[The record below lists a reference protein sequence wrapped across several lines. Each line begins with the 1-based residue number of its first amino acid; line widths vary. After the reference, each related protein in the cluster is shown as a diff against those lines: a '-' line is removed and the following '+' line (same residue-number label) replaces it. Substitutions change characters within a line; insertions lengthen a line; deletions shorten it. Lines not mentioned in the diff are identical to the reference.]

1 MSRSTP
7 SRAMTSSRPRRNP
20 LRTPSSRSRLIVL
33 ILLSRTADYL
43 CVARHSRRSR
53 AGVASAS
60 MTTYG
65 LQLPKFTF
73 PVPDGE
79 LFEHV
84 AAMGT
89 AADDAGFSSL
99 WVMDHFYQLPGLGG
113 ADDKMLEGYTLL
125 GALAARTK
133 RVTLGTLVTGVT
145 YRNPALLAKEVTTL
159 DIISSG
165 RAVLGIGAAWYDV
178 EHEGLGVD
186 FPPVGERMD
195 RLEEAVQICRLM
207 FTEERPSFEG
217 RYYRIKE
224 ARNIPRPIQQG
235 GPRIMIGGSGPKRTL
250 RAVAKYADISNV
262 FGGPDTLRKNVEI
275 LHEHCA
281 NVGRDPSEIQVT
293 RLGSLFLARSADEA
307 EELRQG
313 VAGAMGEEW
322 AREAA
327 TFGDADSVGEQLQA
341 LVEAGAQELIFN
353 LPLANG
359 AEDVTA
365 AAEVLKKALT

>member
-1 MSRSTP
+1 
-7 SRAMTSSRPRRNP
+7 
-20 LRTPSSRSRLIVL
+20 
-33 ILLSRTADYL
+33 
-43 CVARHSRRSR
+43 
-53 AGVASAS
+53 

-73 PVPDGE
+73 PVPDE
-79 LFEHV
+79 RLFEHM
-84 AAMGT
+84 AAMAT
-89 AADDAGFSSL
+89 AADDGGFASL

-178 EHEGLGVD
+178 EHEGLGVE
-186 FPPVGERMD
+186 FPPVAERMD

-224 ARNIPRPIQQG
+224 ARNLPPPIQPG
-235 GPRIMIGGSGPKRTL
+235 GPKIMIGGSGPKRTL

-275 LHEHCA
+275 LHDHCA
-281 NVGRDPSEIQVT
+281 DVGRDPSEVKVT

-307 EELRQG
+307 EQMREG

-341 LVEAGAQELIFN
+341 LVDAGAQELIFN
-353 LPLANG
+353 LPLAND
-359 AEDVTA
+359 ADDVTA
-365 AAEVLKKALT
+365 AGEVLKKALG

>member
-1 MSRSTP
+1 
-7 SRAMTSSRPRRNP
+7 
-20 LRTPSSRSRLIVL
+20 
-33 ILLSRTADYL
+33 
-43 CVARHSRRSR
+43 
-53 AGVASAS
+53 

-73 PVPDGE
+73 PVPDEG

-84 AAMGT
+84 AAMAA
-89 AADDAGFSSL
+89 AADNGGFTSL

-125 GALAARTK
+125 GALAARTQ

-186 FPPVGERMD
+186 FPPVPERMD

-207 FTEERPSFEG
+207 FTEERPTFEG

-224 ARNIPRPIQQG
+224 ARNIPRPVQAG
-235 GPRIMIGGSGPKRTL
+235 GPPIMIGGSGPKRTL
-250 RAVAKYADISNV
+250 KAVARYADICNV

-275 LHEHCA
+275 LHNHCA
-281 NVGRDPSEIQVT
+281 DVGRDPSEIKVT

-307 EELRQG
+307 EQFRQG

-327 TFGDADSVGEQLQA
+327 TFGDADSVGEQLRA
-341 LVEAGAQELIFN
+341 LVDAGAQELIFN
-353 LPLANG
+353 LPLANN
-359 AEDVTA
+359 ADDVTA
-365 AAEVLKKALT
+365 AGEVLKKALA

>member
-1 MSRSTP
+1 
-7 SRAMTSSRPRRNP
+7 
-20 LRTPSSRSRLIVL
+20 
-33 ILLSRTADYL
+33 
-43 CVARHSRRSR
+43 
-53 AGVASAS
+53 

-73 PVPDGE
+73 TVPDDA

-84 AAMGT
+84 AAMAT
-89 AADDAGFSSL
+89 AADDGGFTSL

-125 GALAARTK
+125 GALAARTNK
-133 RVTLGTLVTGVT
+133 VTLGTLVTGVT

-186 FPPVGERMD
+186 FPPVAERMD

-207 FTEERPSFEG
+207 FTEERPTFEG
-217 RYYRIKE
+217 HYYRIKE
-224 ARNIPRPIQQG
+224 ARNIPRPIQAG
-235 GPRIMIGGSGPKRTL
+235 GPPIMIGGSGPKRTL

-275 LHEHCA
+275 LHNHCA
-281 NVGRDPSEIQVT
+281 DVGRDPSEIKVT
-293 RLGSLFLARSADEA
+293 RLGSLFLGRSADEA
-307 EELRQG
+307 EQLRQG

-327 TFGDADSVGEQLQA
+327 TFGDADSVAEQLQA
-341 LVEAGAQELIFN
+341 LVDAGAQELIFN
-353 LPLANG
+353 LPLAND
-359 AEDVTA
+359 ADDVTA
-365 AAEVLKKALT
+365 AGEVLKKALA

>member
-1 MSRSTP
+1 
-7 SRAMTSSRPRRNP
+7 
-20 LRTPSSRSRLIVL
+20 
-33 ILLSRTADYL
+33 
-43 CVARHSRRSR
+43 
-53 AGVASAS
+53 

-73 PVPDGE
+73 PVPDE
-79 LFEHV
+79 RLFEHV
-84 AAMGT
+84 AAMAA
-89 AADDAGFSSL
+89 AADNGGFTSL

-125 GALAARTK
+125 GALAARTQ
-133 RVTLGTLVTGVT
+133 RVPLGTLVTGVT

-186 FPPVGERMD
+186 FPPVPERMD

-207 FTEERPSFEG
+207 FTEERPTFEG

-224 ARNIPRPIQQG
+224 ARNIPRPIQAG
-235 GPRIMIGGSGPKRTL
+235 GPPIMIGGSGPKRTL
-250 RAVAKYADISNV
+250 KAVARYADICNV

-275 LHEHCA
+275 LHNHCA
-281 NVGRDPSEIQVT
+281 DVGRDPSEIKVT

-307 EELRQG
+307 EQFRQG

-327 TFGDADSVGEQLQA
+327 TFGDADSVGEQLRA
-341 LVEAGAQELIFN
+341 LVDAGAHELIFN
-353 LPLANG
+353 LPLANN
-359 AEDVTA
+359 ADDVTA
-365 AAEVLKKALT
+365 AGEVLKKALA

>member
-1 MSRSTP
+1 
-7 SRAMTSSRPRRNP
+7 
-20 LRTPSSRSRLIVL
+20 
-33 ILLSRTADYL
+33 
-43 CVARHSRRSR
+43 
-53 AGVASAS
+53 

-73 PVPDGE
+73 PVPDDR

-84 AAMGT
+84 AAMAT

-113 ADDKMLEGYTLL
+113 ADNKMLEGYTLL
-125 GALAARTK
+125 GALAARTQ

-159 DIISSG
+159 DIVSYG

-186 FPPVGERMD
+186 FPTTAERLD

-207 FTEERPSFEG
+207 FTEDRPSFEG

-224 ARNIPRPIQQG
+224 ARNLPRPVQPG
-235 GPRIMIGGSGPKRTL
+235 GPKIMIGGSGPKRTL
-250 RAVAKYADISNV
+250 RAVARYADMCNV

-275 LHEHCA
+275 LHNHCA
-281 NVGRDPSEIQVT
+281 DVGRDPGQIKVT
-293 RLGSLFLARSADEA
+293 RLGSLFLASSADEA
-307 EELRQG
+307 EQLRQG

-341 LVEAGAQELIFN
+341 LVDAGAQELIFN

-359 AEDVTA
+359 ADDVTA
-365 AAEVLKKALT
+365 AGEALKKALG

>member
-1 MSRSTP
+1 M
-7 SRAMTSSRPRRNP
+7 
-20 LRTPSSRSRLIVL
+20 
-33 ILLSRTADYL
+33 
-43 CVARHSRRSR
+43 
-53 AGVASAS
+53 

-73 PVPDGE
+73 TVPDDG

-84 AAMGT
+84 AAMAT
-89 AADDAGFSSL
+89 AADDGGFTSL

-125 GALAARTK
+125 GALAARTQ

-186 FPPVGERMD
+186 FPPVPERMD

-207 FTEERPSFEG
+207 FTEERPTFEG

-224 ARNIPRPIQQG
+224 ARNIPRPVQAG
-235 GPRIMIGGSGPKRTL
+235 GPPIMIGGSGPKRTL
-250 RAVAKYADISNV
+250 KAVARYADICNV

-275 LHEHCA
+275 LHSHCA
-281 NVGRDPSEIQVT
+281 DVGRAPSEIKVT

-307 EELRQG
+307 EQFRQG

-327 TFGDADSVGEQLQA
+327 TFGDADSVGEQLRG
-341 LVEAGAQELIFN
+341 LVDAGAQELIFN
-353 LPLANG
+353 LPLANN
-359 AEDVTA
+359 ADDVVVA
-365 AAEVLKKALT
+365 GEVLKKALA

>member
-1 MSRSTP
+1 
-7 SRAMTSSRPRRNP
+7 
-20 LRTPSSRSRLIVL
+20 
-33 ILLSRTADYL
+33 
-43 CVARHSRRSR
+43 
-53 AGVASAS
+53 

-73 PVPDGE
+73 PVPDSE
-79 LFEHV
+79 LFEHM
-84 AAMGT
+84 AGMAT
-89 AADDAGFSSL
+89 AADNAGFSSL

-133 RVTLGTLVTGVT
+133 NVTLGTLVTGVT

-207 FTEERPSFEG
+207 FTEALPTFEG
-217 RYYRIKE
+217 RYYSIKD
-224 ARNIPRPIQQG
+224 ARNLPRPVQPG
-235 GPRIMIGGSGPKRTL
+235 GPKIMIGGSGPKRTL
-250 RAVAKYADISNV
+250 LAVAKYADMCNV
-262 FGGPDTLRKNVEI
+262 FGSADTLRKNLGI

-281 NVGRDPSEIQVT
+281 NVGRKPEEIQVT
-293 RLGSLFLARSADEA
+293 RLGSLFLTKTADDA
-307 EELRQG
+307 ASTRQF
-313 VAGAMGEEW
+313 VVDAMGEEW

-327 TFGDADSVGEQLQA
+327 MFGDADGVREQVQELID
-341 LVEAGAQELIFN
+341 AGVDELIFN
-353 LPLANG
+353 LPLANN
-359 AEDVTA
+359 AEDV
-365 AAEVLKKALT
+365 AEAGAVLQKAVG

>member
-1 MSRSTP
+1 
-7 SRAMTSSRPRRNP
+7 
-20 LRTPSSRSRLIVL
+20 
-33 ILLSRTADYL
+33 
-43 CVARHSRRSR
+43 
-53 AGVASAS
+53 

-73 PVPDGE
+73 PVPDDR

-84 AAMGT
+84 AAMAT
-89 AADDAGFSSL
+89 AADDGGFSSL

-113 ADDKMLEGYTLL
+113 ADDKMLEGFTLL
-125 GALAARTK
+125 GALAARTQ

-186 FPPVGERMD
+186 FPPVAERMD

-207 FTEERPSFEG
+207 FTEERPTFEG

-235 GPRIMIGGSGPKRTL
+235 GPKIMIGGSGPKRTL

-275 LHEHCA
+275 LHNHCA
-281 NVGRDPSEIQVT
+281 DVGRDPSEIKIT

-307 EELRQG
+307 EQLREG

-341 LVEAGAQELIFN
+341 LVDAGAQELIFN
-353 LPLANG
+353 LPLAND
-359 AEDVTA
+359 ADDVTA
-365 AAEVLKKALT
+365 AGEVLKKALT

>member
-1 MSRSTP
+1 
-7 SRAMTSSRPRRNP
+7 
-20 LRTPSSRSRLIVL
+20 
-33 ILLSRTADYL
+33 
-43 CVARHSRRSR
+43 
-53 AGVASAS
+53 
-60 MTTYG
+60 
-65 LQLPKFTF
+65 
-73 PVPDGE
+73 
-79 LFEHV
+79 LFEHI
-84 AAMGT
+84 AGMAS

-125 GALAARTK
+125 GALAARTSK
-133 RVTLGTLVTGVT
+133 VTLGTLVTGVT

-224 ARNIPRPIQQG
+224 ARNLPPPVQPG
-235 GPRIMIGGSGPKRTL
+235 GPKIMIGGSGPKRTL
-250 RAVAKYADISNV
+250 RAVAKYADMANL
-262 FGGPDTLRKNVEI
+262 FGGADTLRKNIEI
-275 LHEHCA
+275 LHNHCA
-281 NVGRDPSEIQVT
+281 DAGRDPSEVKIT
-293 RLGSLFLARSADEA
+293 RLGSLFLTRSADEA
-307 EELRQG
+307 EELRKG

-322 AREAA
+322 TREAA
-327 TFGDADSVGEQLQA
+327 TFGDADSVAEQVQA
-341 LVEAGAQELIFN
+341 LVDAGAQELIFN

-359 AEDVTA
+359 ADEVTA
-365 AAEVLKKALT
+365 AGEVLKKAVG

>member
-1 MSRSTP
+1 
-7 SRAMTSSRPRRNP
+7 
-20 LRTPSSRSRLIVL
+20 
-33 ILLSRTADYL
+33 
-43 CVARHSRRSR
+43 
-53 AGVASAS
+53 

-73 PVPDGE
+73 PVPDDR

-84 AAMGT
+84 AAMAT
-89 AADDAGFSSL
+89 AADDGGFSSL

-145 YRNPALLAKEVTTL
+145 YRIPSLLAKEVTTL

-178 EHEGLGVD
+178 EHEGLGVA
-186 FPPVGERMD
+186 FPPVPERMD

-207 FTEERPSFEG
+207 FTEERPTFEG

-224 ARNIPRPIQQG
+224 ARNIPRPIQPG
-235 GPRIMIGGSGPKRTL
+235 GPPIMIGGSGPKRTL

-275 LHEHCA
+275 LHNHCA
-281 NVGRDPSEIQVT
+281 DVGRDPSEVKVT

-307 EELRQG
+307 EQLREG

-341 LVEAGAQELIFN
+341 LVDAGAQELIFN
-353 LPLANG
+353 LPLANDSD
-359 AEDVTA
+359 DVTA
-365 AAEVLKKALT
+365 AGEVLKKALA

>member
-1 MSRSTP
+1 
-7 SRAMTSSRPRRNP
+7 
-20 LRTPSSRSRLIVL
+20 
-33 ILLSRTADYL
+33 
-43 CVARHSRRSR
+43 
-53 AGVASAS
+53 

-73 PVPDGE
+73 PVPDDR

-84 AAMGT
+84 AAMAT
-89 AADDAGFSSL
+89 AADDGGFSSL

-125 GALAARTK
+125 GALAARTR

-186 FPPVGERMD
+186 FPAVGERMD

-207 FTEERPSFEG
+207 FTEERPSFDG

-224 ARNIPRPIQQG
+224 ARNIPRPVQAG
-235 GPRIMIGGSGPKRTL
+235 GPKIMIGGSGPKRTL

-275 LHEHCA
+275 LQNHCA
-281 NVGRDPSEIQVT
+281 DVGRDPAEIKVT
-293 RLGSLFLARSADEA
+293 RLGSLFLAKSADEA
-307 EELRQG
+307 EQLREG

-341 LVEAGAQELIFN
+341 LVDAGAQELIFN
-353 LPLANG
+353 LPLAND
-359 AEDVTA
+359 ADDVTA
-365 AAEVLKKALT
+365 AGEVLKKALA

>member
-1 MSRSTP
+1 
-7 SRAMTSSRPRRNP
+7 
-20 LRTPSSRSRLIVL
+20 
-33 ILLSRTADYL
+33 
-43 CVARHSRRSR
+43 
-53 AGVASAS
+53 

-73 PVPDGE
+73 PVPDDR
-79 LFEHV
+79 LFEQV
-84 AAMGT
+84 AAMAT
-89 AADDAGFSSL
+89 AADDAGFTSL

-113 ADDKMLEGYTLL
+113 PDDKMLEGYTLL
-125 GALAARTK
+125 GALAARTQ

-159 DIISSG
+159 DVISSG

-186 FPPVGERMD
+186 FPPVPERMD

-224 ARNIPRPIQQG
+224 ARNIPRPIQSG
-235 GPRIMIGGSGPKRTL
+235 GPPIMIGGSGPKRTL
-250 RAVAKYADISNV
+250 KAVAKYADISNV

-275 LHEHCA
+275 LHNHCA
-281 NVGRDPSEIQVT
+281 DAGRDPSEIKVT
-293 RLGSLFLARSADEA
+293 RLGSLFLTRSADEA
-307 EELRQG
+307 EQLRQG

-322 AREAA
+322 TREAA
-327 TFGDADSVGEQLQA
+327 TFGDADSVGEQLRA
-341 LVEAGAQELIFN
+341 LVDAGAQELIFN
-353 LPLANG
+353 LPLAND
-359 AEDVTA
+359 ADDVTA
-365 AAEVLKKALT
+365 AGEVLKKALA

>member
-1 MSRSTP
+1 
-7 SRAMTSSRPRRNP
+7 
-20 LRTPSSRSRLIVL
+20 
-33 ILLSRTADYL
+33 
-43 CVARHSRRSR
+43 
-53 AGVASAS
+53 

-73 PVPDGE
+73 PVPDDR
-79 LFEHV
+79 LFEHM
-84 AAMGT
+84 AAMAT
-89 AADDAGFSSL
+89 AADDGGFSSL

-133 RVTLGTLVTGVT
+133 KVTLGTLVTGVT

-186 FPPVGERMD
+186 FPPVPERMD

-207 FTEERPSFEG
+207 FTEERPTFEG
-217 RYYRIKE
+217 RYYSIKE
-224 ARNIPRPIQQG
+224 ARNLPPPVQAD
-235 GPRIMIGGSGPKRTL
+235 GPPIMIGGSGPKRTL
-250 RAVAKYADISNV
+250 RAVAKYADMSNM
-262 FGGPDTLRKNVEI
+262 FGGPDTLRKNIEI
-275 LHEHCA
+275 LHNHCA
-281 NVGRDPSEIQVT
+281 DVGRDPSGVKIT

-307 EELRQG
+307 EQLRQG

-327 TFGDADSVGEQLQA
+327 TFGDADEVGEQVRA
-341 LVEAGAQELIFN
+341 LVEAGTQELIFN
-353 LPLANG
+353 LPLAND
-359 AEDVTA
+359 ADDVTA
-365 AAEVLKKALT
+365 AAEVLKKALA

>member
-1 MSRSTP
+1 
-7 SRAMTSSRPRRNP
+7 
-20 LRTPSSRSRLIVL
+20 
-33 ILLSRTADYL
+33 
-43 CVARHSRRSR
+43 
-53 AGVASAS
+53 

-73 PVPDGE
+73 PVPDDR

-84 AAMGT
+84 AAMAT
-89 AADDAGFSSL
+89 AADDGGFSSL

-125 GALAARTK
+125 GA
-133 RVTLGTLVTGVT
+133 LVTGVT

-186 FPPVGERMD
+186 FPPVPERMD

-275 LHEHCA
+275 LHNHCA
-281 NVGRDPSEIQVT
+281 DVGRDPSEIQVT

>member
-1 MSRSTP
+1 
-7 SRAMTSSRPRRNP
+7 
-20 LRTPSSRSRLIVL
+20 
-33 ILLSRTADYL
+33 
-43 CVARHSRRSR
+43 
-53 AGVASAS
+53 

-73 PVPDGE
+73 PVPDDR
-79 LFEHV
+79 LFEHM
-84 AAMGT
+84 AAMAT
-89 AADDAGFSSL
+89 AADDGGFSSL

-133 RVTLGTLVTGVT
+133 KVTLGTLVTGVT

-159 DIISSG
+159 DIISAG

-186 FPPVGERMD
+186 YPPVGERMD

-207 FTEERPSFEG
+207 FTEDRPTFEG

-224 ARNIPRPIQQG
+224 ARNIPRPVQAG
-235 GPRIMIGGSGPKRTL
+235 GPPIMIGGSGPKRTL
-250 RAVAKYADISNV
+250 RAVARYADMCNL
-262 FGGPDTLRKNVEI
+262 FGGPDTLRKNIEI
-275 LHEHCA
+275 LHNHCA
-281 NVGRDPSEIQVT
+281 DAGRDPSEVKVT

-327 TFGDADSVGEQLQA
+327 TFGDTDSVAEQVRA
-341 LVEAGAQELIFN
+341 LVDAGAQELIFN
-353 LPLANG
+353 LPLAND
-359 AEDVTA
+359 ADDVTA
-365 AAEVLKKALT
+365 AGEVLKKALA

>member
-1 MSRSTP
+1 
-7 SRAMTSSRPRRNP
+7 
-20 LRTPSSRSRLIVL
+20 
-33 ILLSRTADYL
+33 
-43 CVARHSRRSR
+43 
-53 AGVASAS
+53 

-73 PVPDGE
+73 PVPDDQ
-79 LFEHV
+79 LFELV
-84 AAMGT
+84 AGMAT
-89 AADDAGFSSL
+89 AADGAGFSSL

-113 ADDKMLEGYTLL
+113 PDEKMLEAYTLL

-133 RVTLGTLVTGVT
+133 HVTLGTLVTGVT

-186 FPPVGERMD
+186 YPPVGERMD

-224 ARNIPRPIQQG
+224 ARNIPRPVQAG
-235 GPRIMIGGSGPKRTL
+235 GPKIMIGGSGPKRTL
-250 RAVAKYADISNV
+250 RAVAKYADMCNV
-262 FGGPDTLRKNVEI
+262 FGGPDTLRKNINI
-275 LHEHCA
+275 LQGHCA
-281 NVGRDPSEIQVT
+281 DVGRDPAEIKVT

-307 EELRQG
+307 DELRKS

-327 TFGDADSVGEQLQA
+327 TFGDADSVGEQVQA
-341 LVEAGAQELIFN
+341 LVDAGADELIFN

-359 AEDVTA
+359 PDEVTTA
-365 AAEVLKKALT
+365 GEVLKKALS

>member
-1 MSRSTP
+1 
-7 SRAMTSSRPRRNP
+7 
-20 LRTPSSRSRLIVL
+20 
-33 ILLSRTADYL
+33 
-43 CVARHSRRSR
+43 
-53 AGVASAS
+53 

-73 PVPDGE
+73 AVPDDR

-84 AAMGT
+84 AAMAT
-89 AADDAGFSSL
+89 AADDGGFTSL

-125 GALAARTK
+125 GALAARTQ

-159 DIISSG
+159 DVISSG

-186 FPPVGERMD
+186 FPPVSERMD

-207 FTEERPSFEG
+207 FTEERPTFEG

-224 ARNIPRPIQQG
+224 ARNIPRPVQAG
-235 GPRIMIGGSGPKRTL
+235 GPPIMIGGSGPKRTL
-250 RAVAKYADISNV
+250 KAVAKYADISNV
-262 FGGPDTLRKNVEI
+262 FGGPDTLRKNIEI
-275 LHEHCA
+275 LHNHCA
-281 NVGRDPSEIQVT
+281 DVGRDPSEVKVT
-293 RLGSLFLARSADEA
+293 RLGSLFLTRSADEA
-307 EELRQG
+307 EQLRQG
-313 VAGAMGEEW
+313 VADAMGEEW
-322 AREAA
+322 AQEAA

-341 LVEAGAQELIFN
+341 LVDAGAQELIFN
-353 LPLANG
+353 LPLAND
-359 AEDVTA
+359 ADDVTA
-365 AAEVLKKALT
+365 AGEVLKKALA

>member
-1 MSRSTP
+1 
-7 SRAMTSSRPRRNP
+7 
-20 LRTPSSRSRLIVL
+20 
-33 ILLSRTADYL
+33 
-43 CVARHSRRSR
+43 
-53 AGVASAS
+53 

-73 PVPDGE
+73 PVPDGR

-84 AAMGT
+84 AAMAT
-89 AADDAGFSSL
+89 AADDSGFTSL

-125 GALAARTK
+125 GALAARTS

-159 DIISSG
+159 DIISAG

-186 FPPVGERMD
+186 FPPPGERLD
-195 RLEEAVQICRLM
+195 RMEEAVQICRLM

-224 ARNIPRPIQQG
+224 ARNIPRPVQAG

-250 RAVAKYADISNV
+250 RAVAKYADMSNV
-262 FGGPDTLRKNVEI
+262 FGGPDTLRKNIEI
-275 LHEHCA
+275 LHGHCA
-281 NVGRDPSEIQVT
+281 DAGRDPSEVKIT
-293 RLGSLFLARSADEA
+293 RLGSLFLAKDAAEADG
-307 EELRQG
+307 LREG
-313 VAGAMGEEW
+313 VVGAMGEEW

-327 TFGDADSVGEQLQA
+327 TFGDADSVGEQLRA
-341 LVEAGAQELIFN
+341 LVDAGADE
-353 LPLANG
+353 
-359 AEDVTA
+359 
-365 AAEVLKKALT
+365 

>member
-1 MSRSTP
+1 
-7 SRAMTSSRPRRNP
+7 
-20 LRTPSSRSRLIVL
+20 
-33 ILLSRTADYL
+33 
-43 CVARHSRRSR
+43 
-53 AGVASAS
+53 

-73 PVPDGE
+73 PVPDDR

-84 AAMGT
+84 AAMAT
-89 AADDAGFSSL
+89 AADDGGFSSL

-125 GALAARTK
+125 GALAARTQ

-207 FTEERPSFEG
+207 FTEERPTFDG

-224 ARNIPRPIQQG
+224 ARNIPRPIQAG
-235 GPRIMIGGSGPKRTL
+235 GPPIMIGGSGPKRTL

-262 FGGPDTLRKNVEI
+262 FGGPDTLRKNIEI
-275 LHEHCA
+275 LHNHCA
-281 NVGRDPSEIQVT
+281 DVGRDPSEIKVT

-307 EELRQG
+307 EQLRQG
-313 VAGAMGEEW
+313 VADAMGEEW

-327 TFGDADSVGEQLQA
+327 TFGDADSVGEQLHA
-341 LVEAGAQELIFN
+341 LVDAGAQELIFN
-353 LPLANG
+353 LPLAND
-359 AEDVTA
+359 ADDVTA
-365 AAEVLKKALT
+365 AGEVLKKALS